1 MAGILTT
8 QNPFLIFFFRLC
20 PHFSEVEILIYLW
33 RLTHS
38 VLFLYWKVNL
48 FTSTQF
54 KTGVNIYVFSILLL
68 KEEGPFSFISQIQ
81 KCLVFYVNRTTL
93 PYHEDCQ
100 WCIKR
105 RIRARND
112 YPNGALKSE
121 EYTERV
127 PKWHNWLS
135 ACTANIS
142 VVSITIFYSVSFIIV
157 IL

>member
-8 QNPFLIFFFRLC
+8 QNPLLIFFFPFC

-100 WCIKR
+100 WCLREDYSKEWMITQTVLRKV
-105 RIRARND
+105 RNTRNE
-112 YPNGALKSE
+112 YPNDIIGYLHGTKSKIYE
-121 EYTERV
+121 
-127 PKWHNWLS
+127 N
-135 ACTANIS
+135 
-142 VVSITIFYSVSFIIV
+142 TIFICDFFV
-157 IL
+157 

>member
-1 MAGILTT
+1 MAGILTA

-38 VLFLYWKVNL
+38 VLFFYWKVNL

-100 WCIKR
+100 WCLR
-105 RIRARND
+105 ED
-112 YPNGALKSE
+112 YNVWCRLFHTKLLSIFMNIPMK
-121 EYTERV
+121 
-127 PKWHNWLS
+127 NWVKETY
-135 ACTANIS
+135 CIS
-142 VVSITIFYSVSFIIV
+142 F
-157 IL
+157 